1 MSRNYELLQRA
12 ELDRKRAASYETTLE
27 HFHSCSRWPLPS
39 SSKPFQE
46 EVNGCKASAGSS
58 S

>member
-27 HFHSCSRWPLPS
+27 HIHSCSR
-39 SSKPFQE
+39 
-46 EVNGCKASAGSS
+46 
-58 S
+58 